1 VNAQIPEIYDLLQ
14 EIAWNFGSHGV
25 NGECCMDL
33 SLVEFIAIKRIYSSA
48 DISVQ
53 QLGSALNFT
62 KSGATRVINRL
73 EKKGYVSRV
82 SSSEDGRVCCV
93 AVTEKG
99 KNTLLQ
105 ITNNYSDYL
114 DDVLKDL
121 EPACI
126 DQIKVSLMMLS
137 AAVQHHRP
145 FAQNVFGCKEG
156 DCV

>member
-82 SSSEDGRVCCV
+82 SSKEDGRVCCV
-93 AVTEKG
+93 SVTEKG
-99 KNTLLQ
+99 KDTLLQ
-105 ITNNYSDYL
+105 ITKNYSEYL
-114 DDVLKDL
+114 DDVLKSL

-126 DQIKVSLMMLS
+126 DQIRSSLMMLLAS
-137 AAVQHHRP
+137 VQHHRP
-145 FAQNVFGCKEG
+145 FAQNVLDCKEG
-156 DCV
+156 CV